1 MLDDGPG
8 RLISRGGDPLAP
20 FAAQLQNA
28 DYRIGNLECPIAT
41 VGQPLDNKIFSFRAD
56 PAVLRVLRG
65 RFDALAVANNHSG
78 DYGQAA
84 FLETLEHLAGQGIA
98 AIGGGAPACRGA
110 SSRCGSNVAACASRS
125 WPTTNS
131 SRARSKRGADWP
143 GIAWSE
149 DSEVISDIRAA
160 RVAGAD
166 VVIPFMHWGWER
178 ERRAS
183 ERQRQL
189 AHLMIDAGADLVVG
203 GHPHV
208 TQDVEYYQGKLI
220 VYSLGNFVFDGFD
233 LPAARTGWLLRLT
246 LDKSGLVAWDIL
258 AAQIDEEGTPHPPA
272 RHRDTLW
279 PRRGQ
284 PGQGVC
290 RALMSGATAARL
302 AVPAVRTL
310 PQGLGSCPCG
320 RASARDGWCSRG
332 VQALPWPAAS
342 VHNACMT
349 IATIIHAGL
358 RHSDRST
365 VALVLMG
372 GGARTAYQVG
382 VLRTVASL
390 LQEQPGGSRRFP
402 FRVLVGTSAGAIN
415 AAFLAARAMHG
426 LQAFEELEEFWSR
439 LRSTDVYRLNIPSWV
454 RFNRWVAALS
464 LSRHVRTHGAI
475 LDNMPLAG
483 MLRQGIPAA
492 GIEAALRSRT
502 LDALAVSASSY
513 TSGVHWT
520 FCQTANRDA
529 FQAWA
534 RPRAPRR
541 IPADDGR
548 ALDGFQRDPVP
559 VPVDCVARRWAAG
572 ILRRWLDASDRAV
585 VAGDAPGR
593 KENPGDRC
601 RAAERPGMVAAALP
615 ADSRGPT
622 LGSMAGHVMA
632 SVFHD
637 TLQADVE
644 QTKRVTETINQL
656 ANAASA
662 MRYQAV
668 DVLAIAPTDSLDALA
683 QQYTNDLPP
692 AVRQALA
699 ALGMLKGSG
708 GALASYLLFE
718 PAFVRSLIA
727 MGASDAVARKEELLA
742 LLLDE

>member
-1 MLDDGPG
+1 MP
-8 RLISRGGDPLAP
+8 
-20 FAAQLQNA
+20 
-28 DYRIGNLECPIAT
+28 
-41 VGQPLDNKIFSFRAD
+41 V
-56 PAVLRVLRG
+56 
-65 RFDALAVANNHSG
+65 
-78 DYGQAA
+78 
-84 FLETLEHLAGQGIA
+84 
-98 AIGGGAPACRGA
+98 
-110 SSRCGSNVAACASRS
+110 
-125 WPTTNS
+125 
-131 SRARSKRGADWP
+131 
-143 GIAWSE
+143 
-149 DSEVISDIRAA
+149 
-160 RVAGAD
+160 
-166 VVIPFMHWGWER
+166 R
-178 ERRAS
+178 E
-183 ERQRQL
+183 
-189 AHLMIDAGADLVVG
+189 G
-203 GHPHV
+203 
-208 TQDVEYYQGKLI
+208 
-220 VYSLGNFVFDGFD
+220 LG
-233 LPAARTGWLLRLT
+233 TGWLVF
-246 LDKSGLVAWDIL
+246 K
-258 AAQIDEEGTPHPPA
+258 
-272 RHRDTLW
+272 
-279 PRRGQ
+279 
-284 PGQGVC
+284 
-290 RALMSGATAARL
+290 
-302 AVPAVRTL
+302 
-310 PQGLGSCPCG
+310 
-320 RASARDGWCSRG
+320 G

-483 MLRQGIPAA
+483 MLRQGIPAT

-534 RPRAPRR
+534 RPGRR
-541 IPADDGR
+541 GEFQQMTVEHLMASSAIPFLFPSTALRVDGR
-548 ALDGFQRDPVP
+548 QEFFGDGSMRQIAPLSP
-559 VPVDCVARRWAAG
+559 AMHLGAKK
-572 ILRRWLDASDRAV
+572 ILV
-585 VAGDAPGR
+585 IGVGQP
-593 KENPGDRC
+593 
-601 RAAERPGMVAAALP
+601 ERPGMVAAALP

-656 ANAASA
+656 PDAASA